1 MTLAINQQMNKE
13 ETPWFIKFI
22 VIFESVAFIIAVFG
36 GIIGFI
42 TGFYT
47 IGIIGVYMIIAG
59 LILFAILHIFSGLSD

>member
-1 MTLAINQQMNKE
+1 LTLAINQQMNKE

>member
-1 MTLAINQQMNKE
+1 MNKE

-42 TGFYT
+42 TGFYI

-59 LILFAILHIFSGLSD
+59 FILLAILHIFS

>member
-1 MTLAINQQMNKE
+1 MNKE